1 MVDYKS
7 LVGRQWQYGV
17 FDCYSIVKDYYE
29 LLGINLPDY
38 ERPNDFQ
45 TCKSIFLN
53 DANKLNFNVIRDI
66 AIATKPKLIIC
77 GYSA

>member
-38 ERPNDFQ
+38 KRPNDFQ
-45 TCKSIFLN
+45 TCESIFLN
-53 DANKLNFNVIRDI
+53 NAYKLNCGEIDI
-66 AIATKPKLIIC
+66 NKRNPNDV
-77 GYSA
+77 